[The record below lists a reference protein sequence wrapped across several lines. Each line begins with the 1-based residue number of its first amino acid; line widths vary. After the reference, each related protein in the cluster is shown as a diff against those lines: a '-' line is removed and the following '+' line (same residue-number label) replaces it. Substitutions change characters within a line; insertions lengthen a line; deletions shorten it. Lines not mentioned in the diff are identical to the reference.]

1 MLRASFSSRLVQR
14 VSSRAI
20 TTRITTVRR
29 FNSRIPARSDW
40 TPERRDRTRSSQF
53 ATPVEPLDT
62 ENRGSRTIR
71 VGGAALKP
79 NSTGYK
85 KITAAFKGYGRIR
98 DVRFGTHLYI
108 VLTIPLTH
116 VYDQSTGPHMYISF
130 IRKTRRMFWRS
141 TSSNHSPWTKKPSNW
156 PSRRQARCLSTTSSR
171 RYE

>member
-29 FNSRIPARSDW
+29 FNNQIPAQNDW
-40 TPERRDRTRSSQF
+40 TPERRDRTRFSRLDTS
-53 ATPVEPLDT
+53 VEPLDG
-62 ENRGSRTIR
+62 EHRGSRTIR

-98 DVRFGTHLYI
+98 DVRFGTHPSI

-116 VYDQSTGPHMYISF
+116 VFG
-130 IRKTRRMFWRS
+130 
-141 TSSNHSPWTKKPSNW
+141 
-156 PSRRQARCLSTTSSR
+156 
-171 RYE
+171 